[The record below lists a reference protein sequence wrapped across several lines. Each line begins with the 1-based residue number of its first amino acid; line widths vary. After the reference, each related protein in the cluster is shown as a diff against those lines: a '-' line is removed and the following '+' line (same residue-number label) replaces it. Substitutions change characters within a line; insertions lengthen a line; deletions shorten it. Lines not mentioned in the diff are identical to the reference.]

1 MLLLAAGHSE
11 MSTDA
16 ARDESQTTTVLFGM
30 YGHDLLSGYDG
41 QVDPQGQCSASCL
54 ITIRIKKYK

>member
-16 ARDESQTTTVLFGM
+16 ARDESQTTTVLAGM
-30 YGHDLLSGYDG
+30 CGHDLLSGYDG
-41 QVDPQGQCSASCL
+41 
-54 ITIRIKKYK
+54 